1 MSEIFNNTISLVI
14 PDTENILYLKRCLG
28 SLTRQSFKE
37 FEVFIPSENISEEIR
52 SISEELDG
60 KLNINFRYST
70 LDDIVNNVSGKYI
83 LFISSTSVISALF
96 LENMLDMKNES
107 ADIFPISNAVLLGSS
122 VSESHTLFTT
132 FYGKL
137 YNAEIFKS
145 EYTSLNYND
154 IIGVFLFNMRYAGH
168 SEEVVKENSIIYI
181 YESEHHKILPDFND
195 YKSEYGQE
203 YIDEFLDNDEKIS
216 EIMKAENKCFRYKT
230 DYSEFVSLANFIIS
244 NSKLQKEDIF
254 RITSLWLDSSIESGN
269 LTVFKA
275 ILTQNFYPQYAQ
287 FITAEEI
294 SDYDNRCYEYLKKIA
309 GNIVS
314 ANKTEY
320 IEVFKNIFNLTSEK
334 LNFMLQCTLRDF
346 CTNISM
352 MDIVLNEINNNN
364 QQVLEEIKNLNEVLN
379 ELIEENN
386 NLKGTLKKISV
397 NSPARMLP
405 PDYTMDGVVSS
416 FANGKLGMKAAL
428 KSVMAC
434 LKHKF
439 SGRH

>member
-37 FEVFIPSENISEEIR
+37 FEVFIPSENISEEIK

-83 LFISSTSVISALF
+83 IFISSTSVISALF
-96 LENMLDMKNES
+96 LENMLEMKNES
-107 ADIFPISNAVLLGSS
+107 ADTFPVSNAILLGSS
-122 VSESHTLFTT
+122 ISESHMLFTNL
-132 FYGKL
+132 YGKL

-145 EYTSLNYND
+145 EYSSLNYND
-154 IIGVFLFNMRYAGH
+154 IIGIFLFNMKYAGH
-168 SEEVVKENSIIYI
+168 SQELAKENNIYI
-181 YESEHHKILPDFND
+181 YESEHHKFQPDFND
-195 YKSEYGQE
+195 YRSEYGQE
-203 YIDEFLDNDEKIS
+203 YIDEFLDNNDKIS

-230 DYSEFVSLANFIIS
+230 DYSEFVNLANFIIS
-244 NSKLQKEDIF
+244 NSRIQKEDAF
-254 RITSLWLDSSIESGN
+254 RRISLWLESSIESGN
-269 LTVFKA
+269 LTVFKT
-275 ILTQNFYPQYAQ
+275 ILTQNFYPRYVQI
-287 FITAEEI
+287 ITAEEI
-294 SDYDNRCYEYLKKIA
+294 SDYDNRCYEYLKKVA
-309 GNIVS
+309 GIIVS
-314 ANKTEY
+314 ADKTEY

-352 MDIVLNEINNNN
+352 MDVILNTVNDNN
-364 QQVLEEIKNLNEVLN
+364 QQILEEIKNLNEALN
-379 ELIEENN
+379 EVIEENN
-386 NLKGTLKKISV
+386 SLRDTLKNMPVS
-397 NSPARMLP
+397 SSARMLP
-405 PDYTMDGVVSS
+405 SDYTMDGVVSS
-416 FANGKLGMKAAL
+416 FAEGKLGMKAAL